1 MLRGVELVT
10 ALSGPLVLVAI
21 AVGVVA
27 QHQATRRLRSPDARA
42 LAVTAVGLAAS
53 LVVWTVVDA
62 LAPGSSEF
70 TQSSGVGFLSSQV
83 LRVWESLALW
93 SGAAVVVGTM
103 VAVERTPRV
112 RLRLAGSG
120 LGPAAGLALLYLPLI
135 GLPALVAWAVIRPL
149 SPDRAWATAA
159 TITSAV
165 GAAWV
170 FSVIDPASPWG
181 LVHGPE
187 TALWAA
193 VVGGALLGR
202 LAADQ

>member
-1 MLRGVELVT
+1 MRAGT
-10 ALSGPLVLVAI
+10 RAALP
-21 AVGVVA
+21 
-27 QHQATRRLRSPDARA
+27 ARA
-42 LAVTAVGLAAS
+42 ALRMATIEGAAALGLAGEIGS
-53 LVVWTVVDA
+53 LE
-62 LAPGSSEF
+62 PGKAAD
-70 TQSSGVGFLSSQV
+70 LI
-83 LRVWESLALW
+83 RVSLANPRLHPIHDLA
-93 SGAAVVVGTM
+93 SALVFAALPSDVVGTM

>member
-10 ALSGPLVLVAI
+10 ALSGPLVLASFTTGVI
-21 AVGVVA
+21 VQDQAV
-27 QHQATRRLRSPDARA
+27 RRLRSADARA
-42 LAVTAVGLAAS
+42 LAVTAATLAVS
-53 LVVWTVVDA
+53 LTVWTAVDA

-93 SGAAVVVGTM
+93 AGAAVTVGTM
-103 VAVERTPRV
+103 VRVVRGHER
-112 RLRLAGSG
+112 RLG
-120 LGPAAGLALLYLPLI
+120 LGGTGLAPAAGLALLYVPLI
-135 GLPALVAWAVIRPL
+135 GLPTTVAWAVIRPR
-149 SPDRAWATAA
+149 SPDRIWATAA
-159 TITSAV
+159 TIISAV

-170 FSVIDPASPWG
+170 FSVLDPANPWG

-193 VVGGALLGR
+193 VLGGALLAR